1 FKATIRAEDGSVLTD
16 RSIVW
21 SSSNENV
28 ASVSPATGLATGISA
43 GTASITAEVEGKT
56 GATDLTVRQPL
67 TIDPPSIRLG
77 ILSQP
82 RQLRLFFNGV
92 EVPPQQAQWRSSNTG
107 VATVNG
113 LGRVTPRGFGNATIT
128 AEFQGH
134 SAPAAVEVVL
144 FP

>member
-1 FKATIRAEDGSVLTD
+1 EGHSATTQLIVTPKPVASVEVTPVSPEIAAGGTVEFKATIRAADGSVLTD

-21 SSSNENV
+21 SSSHENV
-28 ASVSPATGLATGISA
+28 ARVSPATGLATGISA

-67 TIDPPSIRLG
+67 TIDPPLIRLG

-92 EVPPQQAQWRSSNTG
+92 EVPPQQAQWRSS
-107 VATVNG
+107 
-113 LGRVTPRGFGNATIT
+113 
-128 AEFQGH
+128 
-134 SAPAAVEVVL
+134 
-144 FP
+144 